1 MLPDNSTRDNPWLVS
16 AALLEQ
22 LALPVWIIEA
32 ASFRIRFSNTAAAL
46 LYGYS
51 PEEFSSLDL
60 LSLFDEDGR
69 IRFFNSITARQKG
82 KGLYRLSAR
91 NGNPLMIELYLS
103 PVSPDNNEIW
113 QLVSVDMTRQLGLQ
127 QSLEEEK
134 KRYKSYIDQCS
145 EGIFCQELRHPIPI
159 EASLE
164 EFLERMRKDSYL
176 SECNDAMASM
186 YGFARAEELYNL
198 PADQMMDFSDPA
210 NTESYRGFRENNF
223 MIVNAETH
231 EKDSFGNDR
240 YFLNNAIGIVEDGC
254 LRRIWGTQRDITAQK
269 QTEERIRLL
278 ASLVE
283 QTSDILTA
291 SDLDFKP
298 ITWNRAAEEI
308 YGLKADQV
316 IGKDLRTL
324 IGISYPGYTRE
335 EVRQAII
342 EQGEWRGEMHFTRP
356 TDGRKVML
364 LINFR
369 LLKNEKD
376 QPLGYVIGATDITE
390 WRAAELRLK
399 ETETRFRDVADSAP
413 VMIWISN
420 AENRMTY
427 VNRTLVRN
435 TGFEPDETGQK
446 KWVHHIHPEDAEAAG
461 RTFDE
466 HFDRRQPVV
475 LIYRLRYADVE
486 GNYRWVQ
493 ETGTPRFLDDGTFI
507 GFIGSVIDIHDHKLK
522 EAQLRYQAGILENVS
537 DVIITTD
544 LEHNVLSWNKLAE
557 KYYNIPAAEALGRP
571 VTKLLY
577 MEFRE
582 GSFSDALEVLNRTGV
597 WKGEVSY
604 TGPQGTAYFSYTA
617 KFLSDP
623 EDRRTGILVVGQDIT
638 EMKLAGQK
646 LTASEQFYRS
656 LISYSLDGMVLCNH
670 DGIISF
676 ASPSVKNVLGY
687 EADEAAGHNIF
698 SYVHPDDHSKT
709 IDGFQRELA
718 GNAEVN
724 FVVSRLK
731 KKSGEWQWC
740 VLRANNLLDNP
751 YVNSVVI
758 YFYDDTLRKQATDAL
773 KESEQR
779 FRTLLRDLR
788 TGVLLMDAEG
798 YIQMANNS
806 AYTIAGH
813 PEEEMIGRRIWEI
826 VTDAVHEDGR
836 PFTLEERPVYRA
848 LRSRQIVRD
857 VVMGFRRPRSAER
870 TWIMITTDPAFDND
884 GNLLNIVCLFTD
896 ITERKKLESRLIA
909 EGLTHQRQLTQ
920 ATLDAQENERTEIG
934 KELHDNLGQQLT
946 TIKLYLDLAQENSR
960 EGSSEMIR
968 MAVKGISRVIDEI
981 RAMSR
986 SLVPSTLR
994 DLGLIDSLHD
1004 HIETLKRTHH
1014 LNIELSYF
1022 GFDED
1027 PLPENRKLAIFRIV
1041 QEQLNSII
1049 RRSGAHN
1056 IAIELMAAGD
1066 AFILE
1071 IRDDGRDC
1079 DPGILREG
1087 TGFSN
1092 IRNRAEL
1099 FGGSAEL
1106 FPFGH
1111 HGCLLRVS
1119 LPVPAWN

>member
-1 MLPDNSTRDNPWLVS
+1 MVS
-16 AALLEQ
+16 AELLEQ

-32 ASFRIRFSNTAAAL
+32 ASFRIRFSNTAATL

-60 LSLFDEDGR
+60 LSLFDEEGR
-69 IRFFNSITARQKG
+69 IRFFNSIIARHRG
-82 KGLYRLSAR
+82 KGLYRLTAR
-91 NGNPLMIELYLS
+91 SGNALMIELYLS
-103 PVSPDNNEIW
+103 PISPGNDGIW
-113 QLVSVDMTRQLGLQ
+113 QIVSVDMTRQAGLQ

-145 EGIFCQELRHPIPI
+145 EGIFCQEFRHPIPV
-159 EASLE
+159 EASLD
-164 EFLERMRKDSYL
+164 EFLERIRKDSYL
-176 SECNDAMASM
+176 SECNAAMASM
-186 YGFARAEELYNL
+186 YGFATAEQLYNL

-210 NTESYRGFRENNF
+210 NAESYRNFRENNF
-223 MIVNAETH
+223 MVVNAETH
-231 EKDSFGNDR
+231 EKDSSGNAR
-240 YFLNNAIGIVEDGC
+240 YFLNNAIGIVEDGY
-254 LRRIWGTQRDITAQK
+254 LKRIWGTQRDITAQK
-269 QTEERIRLL
+269 QAEERIKLL

-291 SDLDFKP
+291 ADLDFKP
-298 ITWNRAAEEI
+298 ITWNKAAEEI
-308 YGLKADQV
+308 YGLTTEQV
-316 IGKDLRTL
+316 VGKDLRTL

-342 EQGEWRGEMHFTRP
+342 EQGGWRGEMHFTRP
-356 TDGRKVML
+356 TDGRKMML

-369 LLKNEKD
+369 LLKNDKD
-376 QPLGYVIGATDITE
+376 QPLGYVIGATDITG
-390 WRAAELRLK
+390 WRAAELKLK

-413 VMIWISN
+413 VMIWMSN

-427 VNRTLVRN
+427 VNRTLVQN
-435 TGFEPDETGQK
+435 TGFEPDETGQR

-461 RTFDE
+461 RTFDG
-466 HFDRRQPVV
+466 HFERRQPVV
-475 LIYRLRYADVE
+475 LSYRIRYVNGD
-486 GNYRWVQ
+486 YRWVQ

-537 DVIITTD
+537 DIIITTD
-544 LEHNVLSWNKLAE
+544 LEHNVLSWNKMAE

-571 VTKLLY
+571 VTKLLS
-577 MEFRE
+577 MEFSQ
-582 GSFSDALEVLNRTGV
+582 GSFSEALEVLHNTGV

-604 TGPQGTAYFSYTA
+604 AGPQGTAYFSYTA

-623 EDRRTGILVVGQDIT
+623 EDRRTGIFVVGQDIT
-638 EMKLAGQK
+638 EMKLAGEK

-656 LISYSLDGMVLCNH
+656 LISYSLDGMVLCSH
-670 DGIISF
+670 DGVIRF

-687 EADEAAGHNIF
+687 EADEAVGDNIF
-698 SYVHPDDHSKT
+698 SYVHPDDHHKT
-709 IDGFQRELA
+709 IDGFQRELS

-724 FVVSRLK
+724 FVVARLK
-731 KKSGEWQWC
+731 KKSGDWQWC

-758 YFYDDTLRKQATDAL
+758 YFYDDTLRKQAIDAL

-798 YIQMANNS
+798 NIHMANHS

-813 PEEEMIGRRIWEI
+813 SEEEMIGRKIWEL
-826 VTDAVHEDGR
+826 VSDAVHEDGR
-836 PFTLEERPVYRA
+836 PFTLEERPSFRA

-946 TIKLYLDLAQENSR
+946 TIKLYLDLAQENTV

-968 MAVKGISRVIDEI
+968 MAVKSISRVIDEI

-994 DLGLIDSLHD
+994 DLGLIDSLQD
-1004 HIETLKRTHH
+1004 HIEALRRAHH
-1014 LNIELSYF
+1014 LNIGLSHS

-1056 IAIELMAAGD
+1056 ISIELMAAGD

-1071 IRDDGRDC
+1071 IRDDGHDC
-1079 DPGILREG
+1079 DPGTLREG

-1099 FGGSAEL
+1099 FGGTADL
-1106 FPFGH
+1106 LPLGR

>member
-1 MLPDNSTRDNPWLVS
+1 MLPDPSSRDYPWLAS

-22 LALPVWIIEA
+22 LALPVWVIEG
-32 ASFRIRFSNTAAAL
+32 ASFSVRFSNTAATL

-51 PEEFSSLDL
+51 PEEFSSLNL
-60 LSLFDEDGR
+60 LNLFDEDGR

-82 KGLYRLSAR
+82 KGLYRLTAR
-91 NGNPLMIELYLS
+91 DRNPLLVELYLS
-103 PVSPDNNEIW
+103 PVSEGNDEVW
-113 QLVSVDMTRQLGLQ
+113 QVVSVDMTRHMGLQ

-134 KRYKSYIDQCS
+134 KRYKSYIDQS
-145 EGIFCQELRHPIPI
+145 FEGIFCQEFRRPIPVQS
-159 EASLE
+159 SLE
-164 EFLERMRKDSYL
+164 EFLGRIKKDAYL
-176 SECNDAMASM
+176 SECNDAMARM
-186 YGFARAEELYNL
+186 YGFSRAEELYSF
-198 PADQMMDFSDPA
+198 ATDQMMDVNDPA
-210 NTESYRGFRENNF
+210 NAESYKNFRANNF
-223 MIVNAETH
+223 MVVNAETH
-231 EKDSFGNDR
+231 EKDSSGNYR
-240 YFLNNAIGIVEDGC
+240 YFLNNAIGIVEDGY
-254 LRRIWGTQRDITAQK
+254 LKRIWGTQREITAQK
-269 QTEERIRLL
+269 QAEERIRLL

-291 SDLDFKP
+291 SDLDFRP

-316 IGKDLRTL
+316 IGKDLRTF
-324 IGISYPGYTRE
+324 IGIEYPGYTRE
-335 EVRQAII
+335 EVRQAVI
-342 EQGEWRGEMHFTRP
+342 ENGEWRGEMHFVRP
-356 TDGRKVML
+356 TDGRKTVL
-364 LINFR
+364 LIYFR

-390 WRAAELRLK
+390 WRAAQLRLK

-427 VNRTLVRN
+427 VNRTLVQN
-435 TGFEPDETGQK
+435 TGFEPDETGQR

-466 HFDRRQPVV
+466 QFDQRLPVV
-475 LIYRLRYADVE
+475 LSYRIRYVSGD
-486 GNYRWVQ
+486 YRWVQ
-493 ETGTPRFLDDGTFI
+493 ETGIPRFLDDGTFI

-537 DVIITTD
+537 DIIITTD
-544 LEHNVLSWNKLAE
+544 LEYNVLSWNKLAE
-557 KYYNIPAAEALGRP
+557 KYYNIPATDAIGHPA
-571 VTKLLY
+571 TKLLY
-577 MEFRE
+577 MEFSE
-582 GSFSDALEVLNRTGV
+582 GSFSEALEVLNNTGV

-604 TGPQGTAYFSYTA
+604 NGAQGTAYFSFTA
-617 KFLSDP
+617 KFVSDA
-623 EDRRTGILVVGQDIT
+623 EDRRTGILIVGQDIT
-638 EMKLAGQK
+638 ETKLAGQK

-656 LISYSLDGMVLCNH
+656 LISYSLDGMVLCSH
-670 DGIISF
+670 DGIIRF

-687 EADEAAGHNIF
+687 EADEAVGDNIF
-698 SYVHPDDHSKT
+698 SYVHPDDLPKT
-709 IDGFQRELA
+709 VDGFQRELS

-724 FVVSRLK
+724 FIVSRLK

-798 YIQMANNS
+798 HILMTNNA
-806 AYTIAGH
+806 AYSILGRH
-813 PEEEMIGRRIWEI
+813 EEEIVGLRIWEMI
-826 VTDAVHEDGR
+826 TDVVHEDGR
-836 PFTLEERPVYRA
+836 PFTLEERPAYRA
-848 LRSRQIVRD
+848 LRTRQIVRD

-884 GNLLNIVCLFTD
+884 GNLLNVVCLFTD

-946 TIKLYLDLAQENSR
+946 TIKLYLDLAQENTQ
-960 EGSSEMIR
+960 EGSFEMIR

-994 DLGLIDSLHD
+994 DLGLVDSLQD
-1004 HIETLKRTHH
+1004 HIEALKRAHH
-1014 LNIELSYF
+1014 LNIEFSCS

-1049 RRSGAHN
+1049 KHSGAQN
-1056 IAIELMAAGD
+1056 ISIELMVSGD

-1071 IRDDGRDC
+1071 IRDDGHDC
-1079 DPGILREG
+1079 DPGALRED

-1106 FPFGH
+1106 FPLGRN
-1111 HGCLLRVS
+1111 GCLLRVS